1 MSGTTDQFVE
11 DREKPQSPTTGGK
24 PQHAP
29 VHSPIGSELK
39 KRTREALKDD
49 FLRKAV
55 AFTTDKLRNGR
66 LGAADVLGDWEAW
79 RERGRAI
86 REHTISHLDYYL
98 SQFSD
103 NVVKNGGNVYFCKTG
118 DDAVSTFMDIAKSHK
133 AKLVA
138 KGKSMVSEE
147 MHLNHA
153 LEAEGIDAIETDL
166 GEYILQLA
174 RETPSHL
181 IIPAIHKNKQQ
192 IANLF
197 EEDSGRPF
205 EPETKILA
213 QYAKNK
219 LRNYFLEAD
228 IGLTGCNFGVAETG
242 SISLVSNEGNGRM
255 VTTIPKVHVVVMGME
270 RLVPNFEDLE
280 VVLNLLARSATG
292 QKLTAYTSILTGKK
306 GPQDLDGPEELHVII
321 LDNGRSGQLGDP
333 IFQDVLN
340 CIRCAACLNVCPVY
354 RNVGGHTYGSVY
366 SGPIGA
372 VLTPLLQQDM
382 KEAGTLA
389 YASSLCGAC
398 YEACP
403 VKIPLHDML
412 VHLRHRKVK
421 MKLTGLPE
429 RVAFKAYET
438 MFGNV
443 TLFKLATK
451 AGYYLQKPLVR
462 NGFIK
467 SGPPPL
473 SGWTQ
478 SRFMPM
484 LPKQKFRDKWAALQ
498 EELAAKAKADSIVG
512 KAPVKADAVG
522 AQARADAIQQK
533 NRKGGGG
540 DGAN

>member
-1 MSGTTDQFVE
+1 
-11 DREKPQSPTTGGK
+11 
-24 PQHAP
+24 
-29 VHSPIGSELK
+29 
-39 KRTREALKDD
+39 
-49 FLRKAV
+49 
-55 AFTTDKLRNGR
+55 NGR

-98 SQFSD
+98 GQFSD
-103 NVVKNGGNVYFCKTG
+103 NVVKNGGNVYYCKTG
-118 DDAVSTFMDIAKSHK
+118 DEAVSTFMDIAKSRN

-153 LEAEGIDAIETDL
+153 LEDEGIEAIETDL

-174 RETPSHL
+174 KETPSHL

-197 EEDSGRPF
+197 EADSGRPF

-213 QYAKNK
+213 QYAKKK

-333 IFQDVLN
+333 IFQDVL
-340 CIRCAACLNVCPVY
+340 
-354 RNVGGHTYGSVY
+354 
-366 SGPIGA
+366 
-372 VLTPLLQQDM
+372 
-382 KEAGTLA
+382 
-389 YASSLCGAC
+389 
-398 YEACP
+398 
-403 VKIPLHDML
+403 
-412 VHLRHRKVK
+412 
-421 MKLTGLPE
+421 
-429 RVAFKAYET
+429 
-438 MFGNV
+438 
-443 TLFKLATK
+443 
-451 AGYYLQKPLVR
+451 
-462 NGFIK
+462 
-467 SGPPPL
+467 
-473 SGWTQ
+473 
-478 SRFMPM
+478 
-484 LPKQKFRDKWAALQ
+484 
-498 EELAAKAKADSIVG
+498 
-512 KAPVKADAVG
+512 
-522 AQARADAIQQK
+522 
-533 NRKGGGG
+533 
-540 DGAN
+540 